1 MASLVGLTLNT
12 ALLTIVIA
20 QNTQFH
26 IDRKYPR
33 RYCGSKLARVL
44 AEFCLSFYSP
54 SSEHRTKRQIT
65 TECCYNE
72 CSLDYLLESY
82 CASVDTERLNRIQ
95 SSGVQETRKS
105 SVAPQAPKSTSKSRR
120 ARNKRNCLCKRRKRK
135 KVNVVGMKILRI
147 HRVFIA
153 RNILFSSR
161 PLVNVTSEQQLK
173 TTESSFSV

>member
-1 MASLVGLTLNT
+1 MASIVGLTLNT

-20 QNTQFH
+20 QDIQFH
-26 IDRKYPR
+26 IDRKFPG

-54 SSEHRTKRQIT
+54 SSGKKVVMHSSDTKASVFLVYSMISVSEQRIKRQIT

-95 SSGVQETRKS
+95 NSGVQGTRMS
-105 SVAPQAPKSTSKSRR
+105 SVAPLIQRPKTVVKGPKR
-120 ARNKRNCLCKRRKRK
+120 ARNKRNCLCKKKKRK
-135 KVNVVGMKILRI
+135 KVK
-147 HRVFIA
+147 
-153 RNILFSSR
+153 
-161 PLVNVTSEQQLK
+161 Q
-173 TTESSFSV
+173 

>member
-1 MASLVGLTLNT
+1 MASIVGLTLNT

-20 QNTQFH
+20 QDIQFH
-26 IDRKYPR
+26 IDRKFPG

-54 SSEHRTKRQIT
+54 SSEQRIKRQIT

-95 SSGVQETRKS
+95 NSGVQGTRMS
-105 SVAPQAPKSTSKSRR
+105 SVAPLIQRPKTVVKGPKR
-120 ARNKRNCLCKRRKRK
+120 ARNKRNCLCKKKKRK
-135 KVNVVGMKILRI
+135 KVK
-147 HRVFIA
+147 
-153 RNILFSSR
+153 
-161 PLVNVTSEQQLK
+161 Q
-173 TTESSFSV
+173 

>member
-1 MASLVGLTLNT
+1 MASIIGLALNT

-20 QNTQFH
+20 QDIQFH
-26 IDRKYPR
+26 IDRKFPG

-54 SSEHRTKRQIT
+54 TSGKFSKSDKGITENEVNIIAAKRHSRKQRVKRQIT

-82 CASVDTERLNRIQ
+82 CASVDTERLNRIEYN
-95 SSGVQETRKS
+95 GLQETRRS
-105 SVAPQAPKSTSKSRR
+105 SAAPQVQKPRTAIKGPKR

-135 KVNVVGMKILRI
+135 KVNK
-147 HRVFIA
+147 
-153 RNILFSSR
+153 
-161 PLVNVTSEQQLK
+161 
-173 TTESSFSV
+173 